1 MKKLGRKMIVAARK
15 HAAKAL
21 TVGATL
27 AAVSARAADP
37 TDISGVVTALDG
49 YRTAAVAVG
58 VAVLLFVLG
67 RTIVRKIAK

>member
-1 MKKLGRKMIVAARK
+1 MFTKGLVLLGQ
-15 HAAKAL
+15 
-21 TVGATL
+21 
-27 AAVSARAADP
+27 
-37 TDISGVVTALDG
+37 TDITSVIDTLDG